1 MASLVVRNLD
11 ERIVA
16 ALKCCA
22 AEHGRSA
29 EAEHRALLE
38 EILLRPRSRSFAE
51 VIAEMPEV
59 GEDRDFQRV
68 ADKTGADRVFD

>member
-1 MASLVVRNLD
+1 MVRNLD

-16 ALKCCA
+16 ALQRRA
-22 AEHGRSA
+22 AEHGWSA

-38 EILLRPRSRSFAE
+38 EILLRLRGRSFAE
-51 VIAEMPEV
+51 VIAEIPEV

-68 ADKTGADRVFD
+68 AGETGADRVFD